1 MKTYRIAAIPGD
13 GIGKEVVPAGKRVL
27 EAIGALSGDFTFEF
41 EDFAWGGDY
50 YRQHGVMMPA
60 DGLNE
65 IRNKDAI
72 LFGSAGDPHIPDHI
86 TLWGLRLKIC
96 QGFDQYANVRP
107 TRILPGI
114 DGPLKR
120 CAPKDL
126 DWVIVRE
133 NSEGEYAGVGGRAH
147 QGHPI
152 EVATDVSMMTRAG
165 VERILRFAFRLAQS
179 RPRKLLTVITKSNAQ
194 RHAMVMWDEI
204 ALEVSKEFPD
214 VTWDKELVDAATARM
229 VNRPATLDTL
239 VATNLHADILSDLAA
254 ALAGSLGIAPT
265 ANLDPERRYPSMF
278 EPIHGSAF
286 DIMGKGLANPIGT
299 FWSVVMMLEH
309 LGEMSAA
316 HALMNAIES
325 ATADPAL
332 HTADLGGKASTAQ
345 VTEAVCAFL
354 ASAPAVVTKAA

>member
-1 MKTYRIAAIPGD
+1 MKTYRIATIPGD
-13 GIGKEVVPAGKRVL
+13 GIGKEVVPAGREIL
-27 EAIGALSGDFTFEF
+27 EAISAASGTFRFEF
-41 EDFAWGGDY
+41 EDFAWGGDW
-50 YRQHGVMMPA
+50 YRAHGEMMPA
-60 DGLNE
+60 GGLE
-65 IRNKDAI
+65 SLRDKDAI
-72 LFGSAGDPHIPDHI
+72 LFGSAGDPDIADHI

-120 CAPKDL
+120 CGPNDL

-133 NSEGEYAGVGGRAH
+133 NSEGEYAGVGGRVH

-152 EVATDVSMMTRAG
+152 EVATDVTVLTRVG
-165 VERILRFAFRLAQS
+165 VERIVRYAFDLARS
-179 RPRKLLTVITKSNAQ
+179 RPRKLLTVVTKSNAQ
-194 RHAMVMWDEI
+194 RHAMVMWDEV
-204 ALEVSKEFPD
+204 AMSVAAEFPD
-214 VTWDKELVDAATARM
+214 VRWDKELVDAMTARM
-229 VNRPATLDTL
+229 VNRPASIDTV

-299 FWSVVMMLEH
+299 FWSCVMLLEH
-309 LGEMSAA
+309 LGEGAA
-316 HALMNAIES
+316 ANRLMAAIE
-325 ATADPAL
+325 TVTGTPAL
-332 HTADLGGKASTAQ
+332 HTRDLGGQATTAEVTSAVRRQ
-345 VTEAVCAFL
+345 VA
-354 ASAPAVVTKAA
+354 ASAR

>member
-13 GIGKEVVPAGKRVL
+13 GIGKEVIPEGQKVL
-27 EAIGALSGDFTFEF
+27 HAIAAQDSGLKFEF
-41 EDFAWGGDY
+41 ESFDWGGDY
-50 YRQHGVMMPA
+50 YRQHGVMMPE
-60 DGLNE
+60 DGLDAL
-65 IRNKDAI
+65 RDKDAI

-114 DGPLKR
+114 DAPLKR
-120 CAPKDL
+120 CTPEQL

-133 NSEGEYAGVGGRAH
+133 NSEGEYSGVGGRAH

-165 VERILRFAFRLAQS
+165 VERIMRYAFKLAQS
-179 RPRKLLTVITKSNAQ
+179 RPRKLLTVVTKSNAQ

-204 ALEVSKEFPD
+204 AVQISKEFPD
-214 VTWDKELVDAATARM
+214 VKWDKELVDAATARM
-229 VNRPATLDTL
+229 VNRPATLDTI

-265 ANLDPERRYPSMF
+265 GNLDPERRYPSMF

-309 LGEMSAA
+309 LGEQAA
-316 HALMNAIES
+316 ADRLMKAIE
-325 ATADPAL
+325 AVTANPRL
-332 HTADLGGKASTAQ
+332 HTRDLGGLATTAQ
-345 VTEAVCAFL
+345 VT
-354 ASAPAVVTKAA
+354 AAICEQLGAGEKR

>member
-1 MKTYRIAAIPGD
+1 MKSYKIACIPGD
-13 GIGKEVVPAGKRVL
+13 GIGKEVVPAGQQVL
-27 EAIGALSGDFTFEF
+27 QALAATQNSFQFEF
-41 EDFAWGGDY
+41 TSFGWGGDWF
-50 YRQHGVMMPA
+50 RQHGVMMP
-60 DGLNE
+60 DNGLDE
-65 IRNKDAI
+65 LRGKDAI

-114 DGPLKR
+114 DAPLKR
-120 CAPKDL
+120 CEPEDL

-165 VERILRFAFRLAQS
+165 VERIMRYAFRLAQS
-179 RPRKLLTVITKSNAQ
+179 RPRKLLTVVTKSNAQ

-204 ALEVSKEFPD
+204 ALQISKEFPD
-214 VTWDKELVDAATARM
+214 VSWDKELVDACTARM
-229 VNRPATLDTL
+229 VNRPGSLDTI

-265 ANLDPERRYPSMF
+265 GNIDPERRYPSMF

-286 DIMGKGLANPIGT
+286 DIMGKGLANPVGT
-299 FWSVVMMLEH
+299 FWSCVMLLEH
-309 LGEMSAA
+309 LGENAA
-316 HALMNAIES
+316 AKALMAAIEQV
-325 ATADPAL
+325 TANPAL
-332 HTADLGGKASTAQ
+332 HTRDLGGSATTAD
-345 VTEAVCAFL
+345 VTQAVCVQIAQPQ
-354 ASAPAVVTKAA
+354 AQKKAA

>member
-1 MKTYRIAAIPGD
+1 MRTYRIATIPGD
-13 GIGKEVVPAGKRVL
+13 GIGKEVVPAGRRVL
-27 EAIGALSGDFTFEF
+27 EALAAQHRDFRFEF
-41 EDFAWGGDY
+41 ENFAWGGDY
-50 YRQHGVMMPA
+50 YREHGVMMPA
-60 DGLNE
+60 DGLDALHGM
-65 IRNKDAI
+65 DAI
-72 LFGSAGDPHIPDHI
+72 LFGSAGDPQIADHI

-114 DGPLKR
+114 DAPLKR
-120 CAPKDL
+120 CTPADL

-152 EVATDVSMMTRAG
+152 EVATDVSIMTRAG

-179 RPRKLLTVITKSNAQ
+179 RPRKLLTVVTKSNAQ

-204 ALEVSKEFPD
+204 AAQIALEFPD
-214 VTWDKELVDAATARM
+214 VSWDKELVDAATARM
-229 VNRPATLDTL
+229 VNRPASLDTL

-286 DIMGKGLANPIGT
+286 DIMGKGLANPVGT

-309 LGEMSAA
+309 LGETEAA
-316 HALMNAIES
+316 RKVMTAIE
-325 ATADPAL
+325 AVTANRAL
-332 HTADLGGKASTAQ
+332 HTRDLGGEATTEEVTA
-345 VTEAVCAFL
+345 AVCAR
-354 ASAPAVVTKAA
+354 VGG

>member
-1 MKTYRIAAIPGD
+1 MKTYRIATIPGD
-13 GIGKEVVPAGKRVL
+13 GIGKEVVPAGQQVL
-27 EAIGALSGDFTFEF
+27 EALAAASSTLRFEF
-41 EDFAWGGDY
+41 ENFGWGGDW
-50 YRQHGVMMPA
+50 YRQHGEMMSA
-60 DGLNE
+60 DGLDAL
-65 IRNKDAI
+65 RDKHAI
-72 LFGSAGDPHIPDHI
+72 LFGSAGDPGIPDHI

-120 CAPKDL
+120 CRAQDL

-133 NSEGEYAGVGGRAH
+133 NSEGEYSGVGGRVH

-152 EVATDVSMMTRAG
+152 EAATDVSMMTRAG
-165 VERILRFAFRLAQS
+165 VERIMRFAFKLAQS

-204 ALEVSKEFPD
+204 ALQISKEFPD
-214 VTWDKELVDAATARM
+214 VTWGKELVDAATARM
-229 VNRPATLDTL
+229 VNKPATLDTL

-265 ANLDPERRYPSMF
+265 GNIDPERRYPSMF

-286 DIMGKGLANPIGT
+286 DIMGKGLANPVGT

-309 LGEMSAA
+309 LGEMAA
-316 HALMNAIES
+316 AARVMAAIEEV
-325 ATADPAL
+325 TANPAL
-332 HTADLGGKASTAQ
+332 HTADLGGSATTAE
-345 VTEAVCAFL
+345 VTAAVCNRL
-354 ASAPAVVTKAA
+354 KAG